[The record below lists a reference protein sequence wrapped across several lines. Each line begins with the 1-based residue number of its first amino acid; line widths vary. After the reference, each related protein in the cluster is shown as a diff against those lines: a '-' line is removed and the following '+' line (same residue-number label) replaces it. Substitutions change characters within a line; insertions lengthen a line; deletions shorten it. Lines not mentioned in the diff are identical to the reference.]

1 MTKLLLHLCI
11 YFFIVAPVVCY
22 AENLI
27 FPMNESEIVNAL
39 QFKDKQMNID
49 GVVYESKD
57 GRIFKII
64 NGNRYRIR
72 GLKLTGL
79 ENIVPRVGALIY
91 FDIDSSTILQ
101 DSYSL
106 LDEYGKAMTNGLRE
120 FVVVVAGHTDNTGS
134 LEYNRKLSE
143 KRAIAVKDYLIKNF
157 DINPNQIIA
166 KGYGEIKPIAEND
179 TNEGRN
185 KNRRVEFLRIE

>member
-120 FVVVVAGHTDNTGS
+120 FVVVVAGHADNTGS